1 MARITGLLINP
12 LSIPLLALI
21 FYALTLLNG
30 FGGAARSA
38 TLGAVLAILLLPV
51 LLATV
56 FNAVHHAEHIAHQTG
71 EPYGTLILT
80 AAVTI
85 IEVAL
90 IAFLMIGDISN
101 TTLARDTV
109 FSVIMIVCNGLVGL
123 CIILGG
129 IRYREQGFRTRGTS
143 AYLTVLAVLATLTLI
158 VPNYTQTTA
167 SPTFSAVQLAFVSIV
182 TIILYLAFLYIQTVR
197 HRDHFLEQH
206 YEEPDAEGGTMDTRA
221 VLRGSVLLVLSL
233 LAVILLSKTF
243 AKGVEIGL
251 DAVGAPPALAGVIV
265 ALLVLLP
272 ESVAAV
278 KAARRDELQKSVN
291 LALGSSLATIGL
303 TIPSVAVVATLLDT
317 QVVLGISHR
326 DVVLLVLTLFVS
338 HLTFG
343 AGRTNILNGLVH
355 LVIFAS
361 FLLFIFLP

>member
-1 MARITGLLINP
+1 MARIASLLVNP
-12 LSIPLLALI
+12 RSIPLLALL
-21 FYALTLLNG
+21 FYALTLVNG
-30 FGGAARSA
+30 FGGGARSPA
-38 TLGAVLAILLLPV
+38 LGTALAFLLMPV

-56 FNAVHHAEHIAHQTG
+56 FAAVHHAEDIAHHTG

-90 IAFLMIGDISN
+90 IAFLMIGDKTN

-129 IRYREQGFRTRGTS
+129 IKYREQGFRTRGTS

-158 VPNYTQTTA
+158 VPNYTQTTT
-167 SPTFSAVQLAFVSIV
+167 SPTFSAVQLTFVSIV
-182 TIILYLAFLYIQTVR
+182 TIILYLAFLYIQTIR
-197 HRDHFLEQH
+197 HRDHFLEHQEVQ
-206 YEEPDAEGGTMDTRA
+206 EEDDSAKDAGA
-221 VLRGSVLLVLSL
+221 ILRGVLLLVISL

-251 DAVGAPPALAGVIV
+251 DALGAPPALAGVIV

-278 KAARRDELQKSVN
+278 KAARRDQLQKSVN

-303 TIPSVAVVATLLDT
+303 TIPSVAVVATLLDVP
-317 QVVLGISHR
+317 VVLGISHR
-326 DVVLLVLTLFVS
+326 DIVLLVLTLFVS
-338 HLTFG
+338 NLTFG
-343 AGRTNILNGLVH
+343 AGRTNILNGMVH